1 MQCLRLHFSP
11 TGLTTSMAH
20 SLTYVYRQL
29 PFNESKEIS
38 LWDLTSDKL
47 LSAMF
52 LLARAFPLQEAL
64 DRHPLATFIEQQHQ
78 EWRQQPTGHNRV
90 WQYFSIDQTVSPENS
105 SFSIDAKL
113 TDDDNAQWHH
123 CGRCNRRRKEVK
135 LACSS
140 LLDIT
145 EMM

>member
-1 MQCLRLHFSP
+1 MIALFHYPCGNFF
-11 TGLTTSMAH
+11 AH
-20 SLTYVYRQL
+20 NWTCACRQL

-78 EWRQQPTGHNRV
+78 EWRQQPSGHSRV
-90 WQYFSIDQTVSPENS
+90 WEYFNINQTVSPENS
-105 SFSIDAKL
+105 SFSVDAKL
-113 TDDDNAQWHH
+113 TDDDNAPSHH

-135 LACSS
+135 LSCSS
-140 LLDIT
+140 LLCVM
-145 EMM
+145 EMI